1 MEERVEKIADEQDSD
16 QSSRDPHREAALFRS
31 SKK

>member
-1 MEERVEKIADEQDSD
+1 MEERIEKIADEEDSS
-16 QSSRDPHREAALFRS
+16 QGSCDPHREAALFRS